1 MNDMT
6 SVIVPKSD
14 QINADDLMAGP
25 LTISITEVEI
35 RPGTEQPVSIH
46 YGGDGGRPWKPCKS
60 MSRVLVAAWGPD
72 ARNYVGRSVTLYRDP
87 TVKWGGMEV
96 GGIRVSHLSHIE
108 RDMVLALTATKGS
121 RKPHRVRV
129 LEVAVP
135 GKAKAEDKAATVAR
149 DLVGRIRS
157 ADLDG
162 LKAITGDETVVKQ
175 RAWLADKRPEL
186 AREVDEAVA
195 AVLAAHEDDPPSAQ
209 PAPSDDDGWPGPK
222 TEPAKKG
229 SKP

>member
-6 SVIVPKSD
+6 SVIIPKSD

-25 LTISITEVEI
+25 LTISITEVKI

-46 YGGDGGRPWKPCKS
+46 YDGDGGRPWKPCKS

-87 TVKWGGMEV
+87 SVKWGGMEV

-129 LEVAVP
+129 LGTQSAP
-135 GKAKAEDKAATVAR
+135 DKARLEQGAASPNSPR
-149 DLVGRIRS
+149 ALLERIQD
-157 ADLDG
+157 ADVEG
-162 LKAITGDETVVKQ
+162 LKALTADPSVIKQ
-175 RAWLADKRPEL
+175 RAWLAENKP
-186 AREVDEAVA
+186 AV
-195 AVLAAHEDDPPSAQ
+195 SAQ
-209 PAPSDDDGWPGPK
+209 IDAAIAERLEAIEADAAPDDGWPGPQTTK
-222 TEPAKKG
+222 PQKKG
-229 SKP
+229 A

>member
-6 SVIVPKSD
+6 SVITPKSD

-25 LTISITEVEI
+25 MTITITKVEI

-46 YGGDGGRPWKPCKS
+46 HDGDSSRPWKPCKS

-72 ARNYVGRSVTLYRDP
+72 ARTYVGRSATLYRDP
-87 TVKWGGMEV
+87 SVKWGGMEV

-129 LEVAVP
+129 LEVAAP
-135 GKAKAEDKAATVAR
+135 QSEDKAATVAR
-149 DLVGRIRS
+149 ALVARIKA
-157 ADLDG
+157 ADLDA

-195 AVLAAHEDDPPSAQ
+195 SVLAAQENDPP
-209 PAPSDDDGWPGPK
+209 PSQSDPDPGDGWPGPK